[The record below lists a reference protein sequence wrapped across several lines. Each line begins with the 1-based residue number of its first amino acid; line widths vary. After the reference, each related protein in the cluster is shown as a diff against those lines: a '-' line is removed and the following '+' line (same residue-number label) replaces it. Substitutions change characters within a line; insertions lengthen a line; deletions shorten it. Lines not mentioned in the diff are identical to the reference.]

1 LNSWDTAAGV
11 LLVREAGGVVT
22 DLDGGPYHLGGPA
35 LLASNGLIHD
45 EMKEV
50 SEIAERAE
58 KS

>member
-1 LNSWDTAAGV
+1 V

-50 SEIAERAE
+50 SAIAERAE